1 MQQQRAEY
9 NRNNKFVFLIIVNS
23 KSDLLK
29 LGKDYSKSDGNF
41 YNLKL
46 YFNNKVENKK
56 YKIN

>member
-46 YFNNKVENKK
+46 YFNNKVENK
-56 YKIN
+56 